1 MTLKKTNRIT
11 LKILEKSDF
20 KVWKEAYEKQLPPQ
34 NKWDRAH
41 RNQDL
46 SKEKFNELLKI
57 QKENRKLG
65 RNHEYGILKE
75 DTDELIGFI
84 MAMDVVYGIT
94 HSAYLGYVIFNH
106 HWGNGHAVDAIRAF
120 YKIAFKDLGLH
131 RLQAGIEPHNKR
143 SIRVAKSLG
152 MRREGISKRIVYL
165 RGDWQDL
172 VQFAIT
178 AEEVGIKWKGKAK
191 RSY

>member
-1 MTLKKTNRIT
+1 MMTKKVNRVT
-11 LKILEKSDF
+11 LRILEKNDF
-20 KVWKEAYEKQLPPQ
+20 QAWKDAYEKQLSPQ

-46 SKEKFNELLKI
+46 SKKKFNELLKI
-57 QKENRKLG
+57 QNKNRKLDK
-65 RNHEYGILKE
+65 NYEYGIFKK
-75 DTDELIGFI
+75 DTHELIGFI
-84 MAMDVVYGIT
+84 MAMDIVYGIT
-94 HSAYLGYVIFNH
+94 HSAYLGYVLFNH
-106 HWGNGHAVDAIRAF
+106 HWGKGYATDAINNF

-143 SIRVAKSLG
+143 SMRVLKSLG

-165 RGDWQDL
+165 RGEWQDL

-191 RSY
+191 RPY